1 MSEDSTPEAPPPGS
15 ASRGEVGGVI
25 GRCLRRKEEGRLKAL
40 VGGVYRLSDLHRAQS
55 DFKAK
60 TFVGKLVVVPDSKWP
75 PAVTLYS
82 EREDG
87 D

>member
-1 MSEDSTPEAPPPGS
+1 M
-15 ASRGEVGGVI
+15 I
-25 GRCLRRKEEGRLKAL
+25 GRCLRRKEEGGLKAP

-60 TFVGKLVVVPDSKWP
+60 TFVGKLVVVPDSKWT
-75 PAVTLYS
+75 AAETTYS
-82 EREDG
+82 ERQDC

>member
-1 MSEDSTPEAPPPGS
+1 M
-15 ASRGEVGGVI
+15 I
-25 GRCLRRKEEGRLKAL
+25 GRCLRHIEEGRLKAL

-75 PAVTLYS
+75 RP
-82 EREDG
+82 
-87 D
+87 